1 MTAGRGEA
9 AEALRRVSCAL
20 GAAVV
25 LASCQYMP
33 HAYEPHSPQIP
44 EARTIP
50 LPGAILTFVS
60 EGTGQPV
67 VFVHGNIADLR
78 IWSEQRGPPFREY
91 QVVSYSRRY
100 HYPNA
105 WDGKGKDYT
114 EANQDQDLVHLIREL
129 HLGSVHLVGH
139 GSGAQIAMEVA
150 LGHPELVRTLVLVE
164 PATGTAAEDQP
175 AFQGLAARRDELN
188 SELEAALKLDQAE
201 KAAAILYDWDNASSE
216 AYATLPL
223 PLKGEILDNA
233 TVLPFFMAA
242 PPPPV
247 SCEEL
252 GRLAVST
259 LVVTGERTNPFF
271 AAVGDAVA
279 GCVKGAKRET
289 IPNAA
294 HVVQRENPD
303 AFNAVL
309 VAFFS
314 TH

>member
-1 MTAGRGEA
+1 M
-9 AEALRRVSCAL
+9 
-20 GAAVV
+20 

-33 HAYEPHSPQIP
+33 HAYEPHSPTIP

-60 EGTGQPV
+60 DGSGQPI

-78 IWSEQRGPPFREY
+78 IWSEQRGPAFKQY
-91 QVVSYSRRY
+91 QLVSYSRRY

-114 EANQDQDLVHLIREL
+114 EANHDLDLFHLIREL
-129 HLGSVHLVGH
+129 HLGKVHLVGH

-150 LGHPELVRTLVLVE
+150 LTHPELVRTLVLVE
-164 PATGTAAEDQP
+164 PETGTAAEG
-175 AFQGLAARRDELN
+175 QGGFPPLAKSR
-188 SELEAALKLDQAE
+188 SELIGDVQAALTLDQAE
-201 KAAAILYDWDNASSE
+201 KAAAILFDWNNASSE
-216 AYATLPL
+216 SYAALPL

-233 TVLPFFMAA
+233 TVLPFFLAA
-242 PPPPV
+242 PPPPI
-247 SCEEL
+247 SCQDYGL
-252 GRLAVST
+252 LAVPT
-259 LVVTGERTNPFF
+259 LVVTGERSNPFF

-279 GCVKGAKRET
+279 ECIKGARRET

-309 VAFFS
+309 VGFLS